1 MEFMPRGKNSVYI
14 ILRVCINSS
23 KEGKLYIDRRRVKI
37 VKIINNLSFEFIQ
50 ENVFFMFRGWLLLV
64 DEGVSSSGI
73 PG

>member
-64 DEGVSSSGI
+64 DEGVASSGI